1 MKDGFHDGLA
11 KEIPVTSVSSL
22 GGNGAQYISSLDKNG
37 DGIVSADELAAANTT
52 SGTSA
57 TTTKASTAN
66 STADSASVTQKIA
79 ADILSLMLQL
89 QQSSESDDGS
99 SDDGSLS
106 GNSPKGILALMDS
119 NNDGKLTTSEVLSA
133 DPSKIAESAGA
144 GDNTAVTQILTD
156 MQTAIRA
163 YQTTYGSSLASDTDN
178 TQTA

>member
-1 MKDGFHDGLA
+1 M
-11 KEIPVTSVSSL
+11 TSVSSL
-22 GGNGAQYISSLDKNG
+22 GGNGSQYISSLDKNG
-37 DGIVSADELAAANTT
+37 DGIISADELAAANTT
-52 SGTSA
+52 SSTTA
-57 TTTKASTAN
+57 TTTTKASTAN

-144 GDNTAVTQILTD
+144 GAGDNTAVTQVLTD

-163 YQTTYGSSLASDTDN
+163 HQTTYGSSLASDTDN

>member
-11 KEIPVTSVSSL
+11 KEIQVTSVSSL
-22 GGNGAQYISSLDKNG
+22 GGNSAQYISSLDKNG
-37 DGIVSADELAAANTT
+37 DGIISADELAAANTSST
-52 SGTSA
+52 TA
-57 TTTKASTAN
+57 TATTKASTAN

-144 GDNTAVTQILTD
+144 GDDTAVTQVLTD

>member
-11 KEIPVTSVSSL
+11 KEIQVTSVSSL
-22 GGNGAQYISSLDKNG
+22 GGSSSQYISSLDKNG
-37 DGIVSADELAAANTT
+37 DGIISADELAAANTA
-52 SGTSA
+52 SGATA
-57 TTTKASTAN
+57 TTPKASTSN

-99 SDDGSLS
+99 SDSLS

-133 DPSKIAESAGA
+133 DPSKIAESAGV
-144 GDNTAVTQILTD
+144 GDSSAATQVLTD

-163 YQTTYGSSLASDTDN
+163 YETTYGSSLASDTN
-178 TQTA
+178 TNQTA

>member
-1 MKDGFHDGLA
+1 MDSQ
-11 KEIPVTSVSSL
+11 KEIQVTSVSSL
-22 GGNGAQYISSLDKNG
+22 GGGSSQYISSLDKNG
-37 DGIVSADELAAANTT
+37 DGIISADELAAANVA
-52 SGTSA
+52 SGTTA
-57 TTTKASTAN
+57 TTAKASTAN

-99 SDDGSLS
+99 SDDGSPS

-119 NNDGKLTTSEVLSA
+119 NNDGKLTTSEVLAA
-133 DPSKIAESAGA
+133 DPSKIAASAGA
-144 GDNTAVTQILTD
+144 GDNTAVTQVLTD

-163 YQTTYGSSLASDTDN
+163 YQTTYGSSPASDTDN

>member
-1 MKDGFHDGLA
+1 
-11 KEIPVTSVSSL
+11 
-22 GGNGAQYISSLDKNG
+22 
-37 DGIVSADELAAANTT
+37 
-52 SGTSA
+52 
-57 TTTKASTAN
+57 
-66 STADSASVTQKIA
+66 
-79 ADILSLMLQL
+79 MLQL

>member
-11 KEIPVTSVSSL
+11 KEIQVTSVSSL
-22 GGNGAQYISSLDKNG
+22 GGNGSQYISSLDKNG
-37 DGIVSADELAAANTT
+37 DGIISADELAAANTT
-52 SGTSA
+52 STTA
-57 TTTKASTAN
+57 TTTTKASTAN
-66 STADSASVTQKIA
+66 STADSASDTQKIA

-144 GDNTAVTQILTD
+144 GDNTAVTQVLTD

-178 TQTA
+178 TQTM

>member
-1 MKDGFHDGLA
+1 MDSQ
-11 KEIPVTSVSSL
+11 KEIQVTSVSSL
-22 GGNGAQYISSLDKNG
+22 GGGSSQYISSLDKNG
-37 DGIVSADELAAANTT
+37 DGIISADELAAANVA
-52 SGTSA
+52 SGTTA
-57 TTTKASTAN
+57 TTTTTKASTAN

-119 NNDGKLTTSEVLSA
+119 NNDGKLTTSEVLAA
-133 DPSKIAESAGA
+133 DPSKIAASAGA
-144 GDNTAVTQILTD
+144 GDNTAVTQVLTD

-163 YQTTYGSSLASDTDN
+163 YQTTYGSSLVSDTDN

>member
-22 GGNGAQYISSLDKNG
+22 GGNNAQYISSLDKNG
-37 DGIVSADELAAANTT
+37 DGIISADELAAANTT
-52 SGTSA
+52 STTA
-57 TTTKASTAN
+57 TTTTKASTAN

-144 GDNTAVTQILTD
+144 GDNTAVTQVLTD

-178 TQTA
+178 TQTM

>member
-11 KEIPVTSVSSL
+11 KEIQVTSVSSL
-22 GGNGAQYISSLDKNG
+22 GGSSSQYISSLDKNG
-37 DGIVSADELAAANTT
+37 DGIISADELAAANTT
-52 SGTSA
+52 SGATA
-57 TTTKASTAN
+57 TTPKASTSN

-99 SDDGSLS
+99 SDNGSLS

-133 DPSKIAESAGA
+133 DPSKIAESAGV
-144 GDNTAVTQILTD
+144 GDSSAATQVLTD

-163 YQTTYGSSLASDTDN
+163 YETTYGSSLASDTN
-178 TQTA
+178 TNQTA

>member
-11 KEIPVTSVSSL
+11 KEIQVTSVSSL
-22 GGNGAQYISSLDKNG
+22 GGNSAQYISSLDKNG
-37 DGIVSADELAAANTT
+37 DGIISADELAAANTT
-52 SGTSA
+52 STTA

-144 GDNTAVTQILTD
+144 GDNTAVTQVLTD

-163 YQTTYGSSLASDTDN
+163 YQTTYGASLASDTDT

>member
-1 MKDGFHDGLA
+1 M
-11 KEIPVTSVSSL
+11 TSVSSL
-22 GGNGAQYISSLDKNG
+22 GGNSAQYISSLDKNG

-52 SGTSA
+52 SATSA

-144 GDNTAVTQILTD
+144 GDNTAVTQVLTD

-163 YQTTYGSSLASDTDN
+163 YQTTYGSSLAADTDN